1 MLDNLDVFFIRR
13 CFQLAQLGIGSVSP
27 NPAVGAVIVF
37 KGRII
42 GEGFHKYY
50 GGAHAEVEAVNCVS
64 KKNKS
69 LLPHS
74 TIYVSLEPCFHFG
87 KTPPC
92 VDLILREKIKRVVV
106 AVIDPNPK
114 VGGKSIEK
122 LKSAGVEVD
131 IMNENDWT
139 EDLINLKRKTL
150 SPFLTRIEEK
160 RPYIILKWAQ
170 TQDGF
175 IGQHDRRII
184 ISNEMTKRLVHK
196 WRSESDAIMVGSK
209 TILIDNP
216 NLDNRFYFGKSPVR
230 ITFDKE
236 KKFAQN
242 LNIFNGKQET
252 IVFTAV
258 KNAIAPYIYLE
269 DYDSS
274 SGLKNLLTLLHEK
287 NIGSILVEG
296 GSTLLNSFIA
306 AGIWNEARIVTGKKN
321 LLEGVKAPVLKNA
334 KLIKTENV
342 SGDIVSYWIK
352 EN

>member
-1 MLDNLDVFFIRR
+1 MLDNSDIFFIRR

-131 IMNENDWT
+131 LMNENDWT

-160 RPYIILKWAQ
+160 RLHIILKWAQ

-209 TILIDNP
+209 TILTDNP
-216 NLDNRFYFGKSPVR
+216 NLDNRYYFGKSPVR

-269 DYDSS
+269 DYDSP

-296 GSTLLNSFIA
+296 GSMLLNSFIA
-306 AGIWNEARIVTGKKN
+306 AGIWEEARIVTGKKN
-321 LLEGVKAPVLKNA
+321 LSEGIKTPVLKNA

-342 SGDIVSYWIK
+342 SGDIISYWIK
-352 EN
+352 DK